1 MEMELKGLI
10 EKIKQDG
17 VAQAEEDAAKII
29 KDAQAKA
36 ENIII
41 KSTKEGQNIIA
52 NAKQEGENFRKSSE
66 TALKQAARDALLALR
81 VRVSEFFARVV
92 KDKVAEELHPEALK
106 DIIIKAVEHSIKEGI
121 TDIEIVLNDKD
132 KQVLEKI
139 LFAALREEA
148 REKVLLQGK
157 QSVQGGFRIG
167 AKGAGSYLDFTD
179 QAIADGFRRYL
190 NPKLVDALDID
201 LGLKQDAG
209 DAK

>member
-1 MEMELKGLI
+1 MEMELKNLI

-17 VAQAEEDAAKII
+17 VAQAEADAAKII
-29 KDAQAKA
+29 QDAQAKA
-36 ENIII
+36 ADIIT
-41 KSTKEGQNIIA
+41 KSTKDAQRIVSNTQ
-52 NAKQEGENFRKSSE
+52 QESENFRKSSE

-106 DIIIKAVEHSIKEGI
+106 DIILKAVEYSMKTGV

-132 KQVLEKI
+132 KKALEKI
-139 LFAALREEA
+139 LFAALRKEA
-148 REKVLLQGK
+148 KERVILQEKQG
-157 QSVQGGFRIG
+157 VQGGFRIG

>member
-17 VAQAEEDAAKII
+17 VAQAEADAAKII

-36 ENIII
+36 EDIII

-81 VRVSEFFARVV
+81 VRVSEFFARVI
-92 KDKVAEELHPEALK
+92 KDKVAEELNPEALK
-106 DIIIKAVEHSIKEGI
+106 DIIIKAVEHSIKAGI
-121 TDIEIVLNDKD
+121 MDIEIVLNDKD
-132 KQVLEKI
+132 KQALEKI
-139 LFAALREEA
+139 LFAALRKEA
-148 REKVLLQGK
+148 KEKVLLQEK
-157 QSVQGGFRIG
+157 ESIQGGFRIG
-167 AKGAGSYLDFTD
+167 AKGSGSYLDFTD

>member
-17 VAQAEEDAAKII
+17 VAQAEADAAKII
-29 KDAQAKA
+29 GDAQARA
-36 ENIII
+36 EGIII
-41 KSTKEGQNIIA
+41 KSTKEGQNIIV
-52 NAKQEGENFRKSSE
+52 NAKQEAENFRKSSE

-106 DIIIKAVEHSIKEGI
+106 DIIIKAVEHSIKAGI
-121 TDIEIVLNDKD
+121 MDIEIVLNDKD
-132 KQVLEKI
+132 KQALEKI
-139 LFAALREEA
+139 LFAALRKEA
-148 REKVLLQGK
+148 KEKVLLQEK
-157 QSVQGGFRIG
+157 ESIQGGFRIG
-167 AKGAGSYLDFTD
+167 AKGSGSYLDFTD